1 MSDIINMLVNN
12 GVAVVIVAYFIYKD
26 NKFNDTLV
34 KSLTEITTTLKSM
47 NVELSKTRDNTEVL
61 KDEKSKWW
69 LYWNDKEVRRV

>member
-1 MSDIINMLVNN
+1 MNEVINMIVNN

-47 NVELSKTRDNTEVL
+47 NIELSKTRDNTEVL
-61 KDEKSKWW
+61 KDEKSK
-69 LYWNDKEVRRV
+69 

>member
-1 MSDIINMLVNN
+1 MNDLINMIVNN

-61 KDEKSKWW
+61 KDAKS
-69 LYWNDKEVRRV
+69 E

>member
-34 KSLTEITTTLKSM
+34 KSLTEITTTLKNM
-47 NVELSKTRDNTEVL
+47 NVELGKTRDNTEVL
-61 KDEKSKWW
+61 KDEKSK
-69 LYWNDKEVRRV
+69 

>member
-1 MSDIINMLVNN
+1 MSDIINMIVNN

-47 NVELSKTRDNTEVL
+47 NIELSKTRDNTEVL
-61 KDEKSKWW
+61 KDAKS
-69 LYWNDKEVRRV
+69 E

>member
-61 KDEKSKWW
+61 KDEKSKQ
-69 LYWNDKEVRRV
+69 

>member
-1 MSDIINMLVNN
+1 MNDLINMLVNN

-61 KDEKSKWW
+61 KDEKGK
-69 LYWNDKEVRRV
+69 

>member
-1 MSDIINMLVNN
+1 MLVNN

-61 KDEKSKWW
+61 KDEKSK
-69 LYWNDKEVRRV
+69 

>member
-1 MSDIINMLVNN
+1 MSDIINMIVNN

-34 KSLTEITTTLKSM
+34 KSLTEITTTLQSM

-61 KDEKSKWW
+61 KDEKSK
-69 LYWNDKEVRRV
+69 

>member
-26 NKFNDTLV
+26 NKFNDMLV

-61 KDEKSKWW
+61 KDEKSKW
-69 LYWNDKEVRRV
+69 

>member
-47 NVELSKTRDNTEVL
+47 NVELSKTRDNTEAL
-61 KDEKSKWW
+61 KDAKS
-69 LYWNDKEVRRV
+69 E

>member
-1 MSDIINMLVNN
+1 MNDLINMIVNN

-61 KDEKSKWW
+61 KDEKGK
-69 LYWNDKEVRRV
+69 

>member
-1 MSDIINMLVNN
+1 MLVNN

-47 NVELSKTRDNTEVL
+47 NIELSKTRDNTEVL
-61 KDEKSKWW
+61 KDAKS
-69 LYWNDKEVRRV
+69 E